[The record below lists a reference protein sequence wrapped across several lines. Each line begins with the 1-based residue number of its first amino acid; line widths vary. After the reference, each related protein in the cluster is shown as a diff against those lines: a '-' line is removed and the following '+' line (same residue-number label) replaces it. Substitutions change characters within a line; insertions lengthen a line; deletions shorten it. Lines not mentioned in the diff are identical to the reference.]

1 MADNI
6 AALGMITR
14 TRRQVRLADGRCG
27 GINAQL
33 ELEVKFGNKQV
44 TKTLLILS
52 GVVDPLV
59 LGCNFLKQVGTE
71 IRCAGHEIII
81 PARNRNNGWLEE
93 RLSVAVVQ
101 QQRVRRYYSVPGSRA
116 GRFQHKHQIKMK
128 DDKPIK
134 NRFYPKNP
142 NGVHR
147 AFKEPIQPQYRDGEK
162 EDRQVKTVCRLQT
175 DQREVSECLHYIL
188 DQLR

>member
-93 RLSVAVVQ
+93 KLSVAVVQ
-101 QQRVRRYYSVPGSRA
+101 QVNGVGRYYRGS
-116 GRFQHKHQIKMK
+116 G
-128 DDKPIK
+128 
-134 NRFYPKNP
+134 
-142 NGVHR
+142 
-147 AFKEPIQPQYRDGEK
+147 
-162 EDRQVKTVCRLQT
+162 RLQHNDGNIEYGRT
-175 DQREVSECLHYIL
+175 PAQNEG
-188 DQLR
+188 